1 MNNSFSLTGELI
13 DLNPRIS
20 RNGTNY
26 LVLHIQPYQAEAE
39 TRSWV
44 QAPFELLAYGD
55 VADLAQK
62 ELAKGTLAVFE
73 GRITSSERNVQSYNE
88 PGQTVTYYS
97 TGLTVSDYC
106 ILGSAASPKAKSASP
121 SNAGKS
127 GNQAKPI
134 EPAKPVN
141 TFNSAGQTQG
151 QRAQSQQ
158 PSFQGTPTYNGQ
170 QAPAQGQAAGQQ
182 MSGQNPVQTG
192 LQASNAGLASQGAE
206 QAQSD
211 PANPFEN
218 SKPFNVS
225 KEELKAKIESGIA
238 QGDQKSAGE
247 NEVAGN
253 NVASDAPKDS
263 LDFSDFGDVDDDLE
277 KPANGASAATEESNN
292 AEQEEQGDQSDDAD
306 FASAFGSDD
315 DNGDDES
322 GEGDEWADLFS

>member
-39 TRSWV
+39 NRSWV

-62 ELAKGTLAVFE
+62 ELVKGTLAVFE

-106 ILGSAASPKAKSASP
+106 ILGSAASPKAKSASL
-121 SNAGKS
+121 SNAGS
-127 GNQAKPI
+127 QAKPVK
-134 EPAKPVN
+134 PAN
-141 TFNSAGQTQG
+141 TFNSAGQAQG
-151 QRAQSQQ
+151 QGVQSQQ
-158 PSFQGTPTYNGQ
+158 PSFQGANSHTGQ

-277 KPANGASAATEESNN
+277 KPADGASAVTKESNN
-292 AEQEEQGDQSDDAD
+292 TQQEEQGDQGDDAD

-322 GEGDEWADLFS
+322 GEGDEWADLFN